1 MGGVAVG
8 LANRDLETGS
18 GGGPAGLV
26 FGRGSVPSF
35 ATGGLEKDTS
45 LCLSCPATGVLPVF
59 TPVGLHDQGFSL
71 AGGFGERFCG
81 SPCADRRCFRRA
93 AAAARNV

>member
-8 LANRDLETGS
+8 LANPDLETGS
-18 GGGPAGLV
+18 ERGPAGS
-26 FGRGSVPSF
+26 FSGRWLQRS
-35 ATGGLEKDTS
+35 TGRPEKDTS